1 MAPVTQLPA
10 DLGMRDQV
18 IVTHDPID
26 AGALVVWATR
36 PDCGAVVT
44 FLGVV
49 RDHAEGRTGVEGITY
64 EAYEA
69 RAVAVLEEV
78 VAGARARWSD
88 LGPIAVVH
96 RVGPVALSEASVAVV
111 VAAPHR
117 AAAFAAAQHCIDTL
131 KETAPIWKQEHT
143 AAGDAW
149 VTGQPIRSVRRH
161 DGAEPPTR

>member
-1 MAPVTQLPA
+1 MRAVTQLPA
-10 DLGMRDQV
+10 ELGMRDQV
-18 IVTHDPID
+18 FVTHDQLD
-26 AGALVVWATR
+26 VGALVAWATR

-49 RDHAEGRTGVEGITY
+49 RDHADGRTGVESITY

-69 RAVAVLEEV
+69 RAVAVLDEV
-78 VAGARARWSD
+78 VADARVRWPE

-96 RVGPVALSEASVAVV
+96 RVGRVPLSDASVAVV

-131 KETAPIWKQEHT
+131 KETVPIWKQEH
-143 AAGDAW
+143 AASGDAW
-149 VTGQPIRSVRRH
+149 VTGRPIRPVRRP
-161 DGAEPPTR
+161 DRVESTTE